1 MYYRISSLNGKK
13 AVLTYINAEISYY
26 LYRREIKMERVELL
40 APAGD
45 LERLKIA
52 FEYGADAVYLG
63 GENFGMRSAAKNFSI
78 DDIKEGADFAHKKG
92 KKIFVTVN
100 IIPHNEDFEGFK
112 EYLIELE
119 KVRVD
124 ALIAADPGVI
134 QVIKETLPNMEIH
147 LSTQA
152 NTTNYHSAN
161 FWYNQ
166 GVKRVVVAREL
177 SFEEIKEIREKT
189 DKNMDIEA
197 FMHGAMCI
205 SYSGRC
211 LISNYMTGRDANR
224 GSCAQSCRWKY
235 SLVEEKRP
243 GEYFP
248 VYEDEKGTF
257 FFNSKDL
264 CMIEYIP
271 ELINSGITSLKIE
284 GRMKTAYYVAT
295 VVRAYRMAIDEY
307 YKNPDQWKFNPVWL
321 DELKKGSHRHF
332 TTGFYN
338 DKPGTEEQNYA
349 SASYVRNYDFVGI
362 VLDAPDKDG
371 YVTVEQRNKMVVGDE
386 IEIIGPY
393 TDTLLA
399 TIEEM
404 YDEEKNPITEA
415 PHPRQ
420 LVRMKLPK
428 QVGPNFMLRKEIE
441 ETN

>member
-1 MYYRISSLNGKK
+1 MNK
-13 AVLTYINAEISYY
+13 
-26 LYRREIKMERVELL
+26 VELL

-52 FEYGADAVYLG
+52 IEYGADAVYLG

-78 DDIKEGADFAHKKG
+78 EDIKEGVEYAHSRG
-92 KKIFVTVN
+92 KKVFVTVN
-100 IIPHNEDFEGFK
+100 IIPHNEDFEGFT
-112 EYLIELE
+112 EYLQDLNGAG
-119 KVRVD
+119 VD
-124 ALIAADPGVI
+124 ALIASDPGVI
-134 QVIKETLPNMEIH
+134 DVIKNTLPNMEIH

-152 NTTNYHSAN
+152 NTTNYQSAK

-177 SFEEIKEIREKT
+177 SFKEIKEIRESIPE
-189 DKNMDIEA
+189 DMDIEA

-248 VYEDEKGTF
+248 IYEDDRGTF
-257 FFNSKDL
+257 FFNSKDM

-271 ELINSGITSLKIE
+271 ELIESGITSLKIE

-307 YKNPDQWKFNPVWL
+307 YKSPENWKFNPIWL

-332 TTGFYN
+332 TTGFYT
-338 DKPGTEEQNYA
+338 DKPGSEEQNYA
-349 SASYVRNYDFVGI
+349 SASYVRNYDFTGI
-362 VLDAPDKDG
+362 VVSEKDENG
-371 YVTVEQRNKMVVGDE
+371 FVTVEQRNKMIVGDS

-393 TDTLLA
+393 TH
-399 TIEEM
+399 TITTEIVEM
-404 YDEEKNPITEA
+404 FDEEGNSIQEA

-420 LVRMKLPK
+420 LIKMKLPEEI
-428 QVGPNFMLRKEIE
+428 GMNFMLRKEIE
-441 ETN
+441 EEKKA